1 MLRNRVLLAI
11 SFAVFAAYVGTGMV
25 VPVRVLYAEERGASL
40 EIIAAMATS
49 FLISNF
55 IFQFPMGW
63 IADRWGRK
71 RIMVAG
77 LVAQA
82 AISLAYLYITDPFG
96 FVGLRFIEG
105 IASATML
112 SPARALIADTMAP
125 EKRGEAYGVFN
136 AFFNASFLIGPG
148 IGSWLAELGYEMSFV
163 AAAATRLLA
172 LVIVILVIAET
183 VSHRDS
189 EDSRERP
196 ALPLRKLFSLPLIGA
211 YILVFGDYLYLGFEL
226 TLFPLWMQDHL
237 GASIG
242 LIGLAYIAWGI
253 PMTILSP
260 LGGRIADRV
269 RRSWL
274 MLIMGGVQVPI
285 YIVYGLLDEAWPVV
299 ALGLLHG
306 AVYAMMQPAVD
317 AHLAASSME
326 EARARVQ
333 GLYSS
338 VGLAGA
344 FVGANG
350 LTTLYETDYRLPLFV
365 MGVGFGVCVLIG
377 GLIVRLSEAR
387 GLVAGPGGRRTT
399 DDRRPERET

>member
-1 MLRNRVLLAI
+1 MLLAI

-25 VPVRVLYAEERGASL
+25 VPVRVLYAEQRGASL
-40 EIIAAMATS
+40 EVIAAMATS

-77 LVAQA
+77 LVGQA
-82 AISLAYLYITDPFG
+82 AISLAYLYVTDPAG
-96 FVGLRFIEG
+96 FVGLRFLEG

-112 SPARALIADTMAP
+112 SPARALIADTIAP

-136 AFFNASFLIGPG
+136 AFFNASFLLGPG
-148 IGSWLAELGYEMSFV
+148 IGSWLAELSYELSFV
-163 AAAATRLLA
+163 GAAATRLLA
-172 LVIVILVIAET
+172 LVFVILVIAET
-183 VSHRDS
+183 VSHRDVNRVAS
-189 EDSRERP
+189 VVRP
-196 ALPLRKLFSLPLIGA
+196 AMPPRKLFSLPLVGA
-211 YILVFGDYLYLGFEL
+211 YILVFGDYLYLGFDL
-226 TLFPLWMQDHL
+226 TLFPLWMRDHL
-237 GASIG
+237 GAPIG

-260 LGGRIADRV
+260 VGGRVADKV

-274 MLIMGGVQVPI
+274 MLILGGAQVPI

-365 MGVGFGVCVLIG
+365 MAVGFGACVLVG
-377 GLIVRLSEAR
+377 GLLVRLSEAR
-387 GLVAGPGGRRTT
+387 GLVAGPGGR
-399 DDRRPERET
+399 